1 MPLTSARFLR
11 SATAIVAVAAFGV
24 ASPHRAY
31 ADEKEACVNA
41 SEQAQTLRDDGKF
54 RQARAALMTCGRDV
68 CPGIVRRDC
77 EKWLGELD
85 AAQPTVVLGARD
97 PNGNDVPAARVK
109 LDGTPLLD
117 RLDGRPVPVDPGEHV
132 FRYEGG
138 GSTPV
143 EQRVVVRVGEKNRS
157 LTAILM
163 PPASAAA
170 ASPTPALVASSG
182 ADIPPSQ
189 QPEAPAE
196 PRAKR
201 PIPASFWIFSGLTVA
216 GAASFTYFGLS
227 GQSDINNLRA
237 TCSPNCAQSDVD
249 AAHTKLV
256 IADVSAVVGVAAL
269 TGAILSLVLRG
280 KAKPATAALVTQ
292 TEVHPVLGGAM
303 TTWTA
308 RF

>member
-1 MPLTSARFLR
+1 M
-11 SATAIVAVAAFGV
+11 VAVAAFGM
-24 ASPHRAY
+24 AAPSRAY

-77 EKWLGELD
+77 EKWLTELD
-85 AAQPTVVLGARD
+85 TAQPTVVLGARD
-97 PNGNDVPAARVK
+97 PNGSDVPGARVK
-109 LDGTPLLD
+109 LDGAPLLD
-117 RLDGRPVPVDPGEHV
+117 RLDGKPVPVDPGEHV

-138 GSTPV
+138 GSMPV

-163 PPASAAA
+163 PPASAAMAATTPAAPAPSSGASDSA
-170 ASPTPALVASSG
+170 ASP
-182 ADIPPSQ
+182 
-189 QPEAPAE
+189 APDAPQE
-196 PRAKR
+196 PNAKR
-201 PIPASFWIFSGLTVA
+201 PLPVSFWIFGGITVA
-216 GAASFTYFGLS
+216 SAASFVYFGVS
-227 GQSDINNLRA
+227 GQSDVNNLRA

-256 IADVSAVVGVAAL
+256 VADISAVVGGAAL
-269 TGAILSLVLRG
+269 VGTILSAVLRG
-280 KAKPATAALVTQ
+280 KAKPATAALITQ

>member
-1 MPLTSARFLR
+1 MRARLSR
-11 SATAIVAVAAFGV
+11 GAAAMVAVAAFGL
-24 ASPHRAY
+24 ASPQRAY

-68 CPGIVRRDC
+68 CPAIVRRDC
-77 EKWLGELD
+77 EKWLTELD

-97 PNGNDVPAARVK
+97 PNGSDVPGARVK
-109 LDGTPLLD
+109 LDGAPLLD

-132 FRYEGG
+132 FRYEGA

-163 PPASAAA
+163 PPASAAMASTTPAPA
-170 ASPTPALVASSG
+170 ASSSSTSSDNATSPA
-182 ADIPPSQ
+182 
-189 QPEAPAE
+189 PEAPQE
-196 PRAKR
+196 PKAKR
-201 PIPASFWIFSGLTVA
+201 PLPASFWIFGGLTVA
-216 GAASFTYFGLS
+216 GAASFVYFGVS
-227 GQSDINNLRA
+227 GQSDVNNLRA

-256 IADVSAVVGVAAL
+256 VADISAAVGAAAL
-269 TGAILSLVLRG
+269 VGTILSVVLRG
-280 KAKPATAALVTQ
+280 KAKPTTAALVTQ